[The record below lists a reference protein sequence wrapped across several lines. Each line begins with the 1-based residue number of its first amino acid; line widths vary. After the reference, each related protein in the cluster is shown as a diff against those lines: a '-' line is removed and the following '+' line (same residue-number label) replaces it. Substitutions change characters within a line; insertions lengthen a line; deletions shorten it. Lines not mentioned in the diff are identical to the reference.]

1 MKFILINSRTSKP
14 MKTSNQATV
23 FISCILVFFL
33 FAAGCASK
41 KSFELK
47 SSSRALTSSSKIRP
61 SGTFDTYTEKL
72 NNNLGYSQTREDIED
87 QIDQYVSNLEAA
99 GAPGLREGI
108 IRIPVVVHV
117 IKHET
122 TGVGH
127 VDYASVQNQIDILN
141 RNFRKQN
148 TSEIASLPTAIQNL
162 AADTR
167 IEFVLAHRANNCED
181 EFSVNE
187 NGQKELGV
195 TRTNT
200 SQSPFVINP
209 THPDA
214 YTRYPMKYSGA
225 YGRNGFPHEAYLNIW
240 VCELDGD
247 ACGYAS
253 LPGDHPPEEDGI
265 VIDYR
270 CFAGPQAGS
279 PFDQGKVL
287 TQLVAQW
294 LNLYNI
300 WGIETSSCTD
310 SDEVMDTPNQD
321 DANSW
326 CPTTASSCGNTGDLF
341 MNFMDATHDDCR
353 KFFTHGQAKRMEA
366 TLFTYRALLLNSS
379 GLFPIP
385 PSGDPDIWMQDTP
398 EDVGNEPN
406 LESRELYKS
415 QDIWIR
421 NHQVPAGEVNP
432 IHQNPI
438 AGVTNYV
445 YVRVRNRACSGLQQ
459 GMLTVYWAKASTGL
473 SYPYPWDGSVSQPV
487 LLGGEIGHI
496 PVTVVAGESNV
507 YEIPWN
513 NVPNPKDYE
522 PYYGDK
528 AHFCLLAVI
537 ETPSDNKPNLQPPST
552 TPDKLDWI
560 VKNNNNVVWKN
571 FTIAETMGL
580 TSEAHM
586 MVSNFEKDA
595 ATIQLSFNTTKDGT
609 SPFTKG
615 NVTVDLGKLYKPWE
629 KGGKKGKNVKTLE
642 GGKILLTDDSANL
655 GNIKIPAKSH
665 YDITVAFNRGEKK
678 ITRPELLQLDV
689 KQYVNESKEP
699 IGGQTIYF
707 KVGPK
712 DSVPDSNWKVVN
724 TGTNEDLYAAHF
736 PSDKVGFAGGTGGCI
751 IKTEDGGQ
759 SWKQSNNGIPSDF
772 AMYSIYFIDEKKGFA
787 VGNQSRLYVTE
798 NGGNAWTET
807 KIGQSHLR
815 DILFIDKKNGCIVAD
830 GAIFKTNDAGSTWQN
845 VNHLLPAGIVP
856 SDLKSAELYFIDQKT
871 GFVLLDGK
879 ILKTTDSGNSWRIIN
894 VPGLA
899 LYDMDFIDAKNGYLC
914 GIGTGLLKSANGG
927 ESWKK
932 VTGFSNNTPQTVKF
946 INSKEGF
953 VGGRSGEIYQ
963 TGDSANSWS
972 LNSSLTDKD
981 IHELIYLKSS
991 RTIIAFGKNGVILR
1005 KEF

>member
-1 MKFILINSRTSKP
+1 

-23 FISCILVFFL
+23 LISCILVFFL
-33 FAAGCASK
+33 FAAGCAGK
-41 KSFELK
+41 KSFQLK
-47 SSSRALTSSSKIRP
+47 SSSRALTSSSKTKP
-61 SGTFDTYTEKL
+61 SGTFDTYTERL
-72 NNNLGYSQTREDIED
+72 NNNIGYSQTREDIED

-99 GAPGLREGI
+99 GAQGLREGI

-122 TGVGH
+122 TVAGY
-127 VDYASVQNQIDILN
+127 VDYVSIQNQIDILN
-141 RNFRKQN
+141 SNFRKQN
-148 TSEIASLPTAIQNL
+148 TSEIASLPTEIQNL

-167 IEFVLAHRANNCED
+167 IEFVLANRADNCAAE
-181 EFSVNE
+181 EFA
-187 NGQKELGV
+187 NGEPGV
-195 TRTNT
+195 TRANT

-225 YGRNGFPHEAYLNIW
+225 YGRDGFPHEDYLNIW

-253 LPGDHPPEEDGI
+253 LPGDYPPEEDGI

-270 CFAGPQAGS
+270 CFAGPQAES

-300 WGIETSSCTD
+300 WGIEPSCND
-310 SDEVMDTPNQD
+310 DDEVMDTPKQD
-321 DANSW
+321 DANSG
-326 CPTTASSCGNTGDLF
+326 CPTSASSCGNTGDLF
-341 MNFMDATHDDCR
+341 MNFMDATHDNCR
-353 KFFTHGQAKRMEA
+353 KFFTHGQVKRMDA
-366 TLFTYRALLLNSS
+366 TLFTFRASLLNSS

-385 PSGDPDIWMQDTP
+385 ASGDPDIWMQDTP

-406 LESRELYKS
+406 SESHVFWES

-438 AGVTNYV
+438 SGFTNYV

-459 GMLTVYWAKASTGL
+459 GMLKVYWAKASTGL

-487 LLGGEIGHI
+487 LLGGEIGSI
-496 PVTVVAGESNV
+496 PVTVVAGASNV

-537 ETPSDNKPNLQPPST
+537 ETPSDNKPVP
-552 TPDKLDWI
+552 TPAGIVGVEWF

-571 FTIAETMGL
+571 ITIAETMGL

-586 MVSNFEKDA
+586 MVSNFEKDE
-595 ATIQLSFNTTKDGT
+595 ATIQLAFNTSEDET

-615 NVTVDLGKLYKPWE
+615 NVTVDLGKLYEPWK
-629 KGGKKGKNVKTLE
+629 KGGKKGKHVKTLE
-642 GGKILLTDDSANL
+642 GGKILLTADSSIL
-655 GNIKIPAKSH
+655 RNIKIPAKSH
-665 YDITVAFNRGEKK
+665 YDITVAFSRDEKK

-699 IGGQTIYF
+699 IGGQAIYF
-707 KVGPK
+707 KVGPS
-712 DSVPDSNWKVVN
+712 DSVPDSNWKVVD
-724 TGTNEDLYAAHF
+724 TGTKEDLYAAHF
-736 PSDKVGFAGGTGGCI
+736 PSDQVGFAGGTGGCI
-751 IKTEDGGQ
+751 IKTKDGGQ
-759 SWKQSNNGIPSDF
+759 SWKRSNNGIPSDF
-772 AMYSIYFIDEKKGFA
+772 AMYAIYFVDEKRGFA
-787 VGNQSRLYVTE
+787 VGNQGRLYVTE

-815 DILFIDKKNGCIVAD
+815 DILFIDSKNGFIVAD
-830 GAIFKTNDAGSTWQN
+830 GAIFKTNDAGSTWKN
-845 VNHLLPAGIVP
+845 VNHLLPAGIMP

-927 ESWKK
+927 ESWEK
-932 VTGFSNNTPQTVKF
+932 VTSFSNNTPQTVKF
-946 INSKEGF
+946 INYQEGF
-953 VGGRSGEIYQ
+953 VGGISGEIYQ
-963 TGDSANSWS
+963 TSNSANSWR
-972 LNSSLTDKD
+972 LNAPLTDKD

-991 RTIIAFGKNGVILR
+991 NVMLAFGKKGVVLH